1 MMIEFH
7 KVNKKYGFN
16 HVLKDI
22 SFTIRPGK
30 IIGLVGPN
38 GSGKSTILKLISGLT
53 YPSSGEVSVL
63 GEPANRRI
71 ASKVI
76 YLTEADSFYPSFTV
90 KDMLNFYESQFADF
104 EQVKAMELL
113 QFMNLNDSVKIR
125 SLSKGNRGRLKLVLA
140 LARRAPILLLDE
152 PFSGLDPMVRD
163 SLVQGLLSFIDFEK
177 QTVLMATHEI
187 EEVETVLDELI
198 MIEDGRFLG
207 QYHVETIR
215 EEKGLSIK
223 EWMKETYKG

>member
-163 SLVQGLLSFIDFEK
+163 TLVQGLLSFIDFEK

-207 QYHVETIR
+207 QYHVETMR

>member
-1 MMIEFH
+1 MIEIH

-16 HVLKDI
+16 QVLKDI

-53 YPSSGEVSVL
+53 YPSSGEVNVL

-90 KDMLNFYESQFADF
+90 RDMLNFYESQFADF
-104 EQVKAMELL
+104 EQDKAMELL

-198 MIEDGRFLG
+198 MIEDGKFLG

>member
-1 MMIEFH
+1 MIEFH

-163 SLVQGLLSFIDFEK
+163 TLVQGLLSFIDFEK

>member
-1 MMIEFH
+1 MIEFH

>member
-16 HVLKDI
+16 QVLKDI

-53 YPSSGEVSVL
+53 YPSSGEVNVL

-90 KDMLNFYESQFADF
+90 RDMLNFYESQFADF
-104 EQVKAMELL
+104 EQDKAMELL

-198 MIEDGRFLG
+198 MIEDGKFLG

>member
-1 MMIEFH
+1 MIEFH

-16 HVLKDI
+16 QVLKDI

-53 YPSSGEVSVL
+53 YPSSGEVNVL

-90 KDMLNFYESQFADF
+90 RDMLNFYESQFADF
-104 EQVKAMELL
+104 EQDKAMELL

-198 MIEDGRFLG
+198 MIEDGKFLG

>member
-1 MMIEFH
+1 MMIEIH

-16 HVLKDI
+16 QVLKDI

-53 YPSSGEVSVL
+53 YPSSGEVNVL

-90 KDMLNFYESQFADF
+90 RDMLNFYESQFADF
-104 EQVKAMELL
+104 EQDKAMELL

-198 MIEDGRFLG
+198 MIEDGKFLG

>member
-22 SFTIRPGK
+22 SFTIHPGK

-53 YPSSGEVSVL
+53 YPSSGDVNVL
-63 GEPANRRI
+63 GELANRRI

-104 EQVKAMELL
+104 DQEKAIELL
-113 QFMNLNDSVKIR
+113 HFMKLNDSMKIR

-140 LARRAPILLLDE
+140 LARKAPILLLDE

-187 EEVETVLDELI
+187 EEVEPVLDELI
-198 MIEDGRFLG
+198 MIENGSYLG

-223 EWMKETYKG
+223 EWMKEKYKG

>member
-1 MMIEFH
+1 MIEFH

-22 SFTIRPGK
+22 SFTIHPGK

-53 YPSSGEVSVL
+53 YPSSGDVNVL
-63 GEPANRRI
+63 GELANRRI

-104 EQVKAMELL
+104 DQEKAIELL
-113 QFMNLNDSVKIR
+113 HFMKLNDSMKIR

-140 LARRAPILLLDE
+140 LARKAPILLLDE

-187 EEVETVLDELI
+187 EEVEPVLDELI
-198 MIEDGRFLG
+198 MIENGSYLG

-223 EWMKETYKG
+223 EWMKEKYKG

>member
-1 MMIEFH
+1 MIEFH

-22 SFTIRPGK
+22 SFTIRPGE

-163 SLVQGLLSFIDFEK
+163 TLVQGLLSFIDFEK

-198 MIEDGRFLG
+198 MIEDGRLLG
-207 QYHVETIR
+207 QYHVETMR

>member
-1 MMIEFH
+1 MIEFH

-163 SLVQGLLSFIDFEK
+163 TLVQGLLSFIDFEK

-207 QYHVETIR
+207 QYHVETMR

>member
-1 MMIEFH
+1 MIEFH

-16 HVLKDI
+16 QVLKDI

-53 YPSSGEVSVL
+53 YPSSGEVNVL
-63 GEPANRRI
+63 GGPANRRI

-90 KDMLNFYESQFADF
+90 RDMLNFYESQFADF
-104 EQVKAMELL
+104 EQDKAMELL

-198 MIEDGRFLG
+198 MIEDGKFLG
-207 QYHVETIR
+207 QYHVEKIR

>member
-1 MMIEFH
+1 MIEFH

-163 SLVQGLLSFIDFEK
+163 TLVQGLLSFIDFEK

-198 MIEDGRFLG
+198 MIEDGRLLG
-207 QYHVETIR
+207 QYHVETMR

>member
-163 SLVQGLLSFIDFEK
+163 TLVQGLLSFIDFEK